1 MNNMEFQL
9 HKAKMAIQRFG
20 SLYEFQ
26 RDNLNDYNEPDGT
39 ATTIASVTGLWHE
52 SQGYITTSK
61 TDASTTRSKPSI
73 QIMALWADANTIA
86 QGDFI
91 TVSDTRYN
99 VTGVHDVANAG
110 VVADISLEACV

>member
-1 MNNMEFQL
+1 MNNMKFQL

-20 SLYEFQ
+20 ALYEFQ
-26 RDNLNDYNEPDGT
+26 RDNLNDYKEPDGT

-73 QIMALWADANTIA
+73 QIMALWNDAKTIA
-86 QGDFI
+86 QGDFLM
-91 TVSDTRYN
+91 VSNTRYN

-110 VVADISLEACV
+110 VVADISLEVCV